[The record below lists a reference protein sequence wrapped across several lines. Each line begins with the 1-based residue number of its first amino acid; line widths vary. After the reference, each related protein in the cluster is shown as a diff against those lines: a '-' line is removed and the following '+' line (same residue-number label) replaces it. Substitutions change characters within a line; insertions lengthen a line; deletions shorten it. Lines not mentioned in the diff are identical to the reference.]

1 MKMSRMLVLIAV
13 VCMVPSM
20 VFAAGDAAK
29 GKDVYTAKCK
39 SCHGADGVPPA
50 GMAKAMGIKPMK
62 DVQGKTDA
70 EMKKAVTDGSGK
82 MKALTPALPPAD
94 LDNVI
99 AYVRTL
105 K

>member
-1 MKMSRMLVLIAV
+1 MKLSHYALVITAICLL
-13 VCMVPSM
+13 PGM

-29 GKDVYTAKCK
+29 GKDIFLAKCK
-39 SCHGADGVPPA
+39 TCHGADGTPPA

-70 EMKKAVTDGSGK
+70 EMKKAVTEGIGK
-82 MKALTPALPPAD
+82 MKPVAGVAGAD

-99 AYVRTL
+99 AFVRTL
-105 K
+105 